1 MAKIHAE
8 QVSIPA
14 LAYQSVIEQIEPQ
27 NSISQDA
34 KDRLINWDCQMEA
47 QKVEP
52 TIYSAMRD
60 ALLKEILETNLTE
73 KLAFEAWHPADRGLG
88 SFSNRLKAR
97 LVAMIEQNDTS
108 LLLTWL

>member
-60 ALLKEILETNLTE
+60 ALLKEILETATKQLPTE
-73 KLAFEAWHPADRGLG
+73 TNKKRQIRLQK
-88 SFSNRLKAR
+88 NRKKIKIIKVTKMKTLLKK
-97 LVAMIEQNDTS
+97 MNSI
-108 LLLTWL
+108 LL